1 MADQMQQE
9 FDEFDKKL
17 KLMLGIMLSIGMLP
31 AEWTLKEVIP
41 GITKMSVDKIEKAI
55 KNNRNKAGKNIDDK
69 EAKRL
74 AEEIMKIKP
83 LDEEAAKLLEER
95 AEEFDKDPKNKEDVE
110 EYAQEYAKNN
120 KNKSDDDKI
129 IDFKN
134 ASENL
139 GMQGKNISYKQKQ
152 NENQNENQRN
162 MSIVEDSD
170 IKTVLDVRMTPYNG
184 ESDAETVVDE
194 EDQWMT
200 QYESESDDE
209 TFVADEDESLDS
221 DPIKTKKTLDEKKT
235 EISKKIENKK
245 NTTNNTNSQIDDE
258 KGFWGKAWSWTK
270 KKGIPGPYATAVGS
284 GFAVFKKAAETL
296 GIPIISFYDIG
307 KGWLANSKKEREEE
321 KKKQQE
327 KEQKRKQALEQA
339 QQQAQ
344 QLEQKPEALNAT
356 NQTVNKENSQTG
368 KPQKLN
374 HTNSPKP
381 DWNKEQLEKLTDF
394 KTWAEANKGIEDKHK
409 PNRLGALDDSKV
421 RYSKTSNEYNSNPK
435 LGFRKVSSFSDM
447 RSLTRGSAAPKV
459 NK

>member
-31 AEWTLKEVIP
+31 AEWTLKELIP
-41 GITKMSVDKIEKAI
+41 GITQKSVDKIEKAI
-55 KNNRNKAGKNIDDK
+55 KDSRKKAGKNIDDK
-69 EAKRL
+69 EAKKL

-95 AEEFDKDPKNKEDVE
+95 AEEFDKDPKNKKDVE
-110 EYAQEYAKNN
+110 EYAQQYAQKY
-120 KNKSDDDKI
+120 KDKSDDDKI

-139 GMQGKNISYKQKQ
+139 GIQGQIISFKQKLSE
-152 NENQNENQRN
+152 NENTIEGEN
-162 MSIVEDSD
+162 SEIE
-170 IKTVLDVRMTPYNG
+170 TVLDEDEDQRMT
-184 ESDAETVVDE
+184 
-194 EDQWMT
+194 QH
-200 QYESESDDE
+200 ESESDDE
-209 TFVADEDESLDS
+209 TLVADEDESLDS
-221 DPIKTKKTLDEKKT
+221 DPIKTEKKLDEKKT

-245 NTTNNTNSQIDDE
+245 NTTNKTNNQIDDE

-270 KKGIPGPYATAVGS
+270 KKGIPGLYGTGVGS
-284 GFAVFKKAAETL
+284 AFAVVKKAAETL
-296 GIPIISFYDIG
+296 GIPIISFYEIG
-307 KGWLANSKKEREEE
+307 KGWVENSKKDREEKE
-321 KKKQQE
+321 KKQQE
-327 KEQKRKQALEQA
+327 KEQKRKEALEQA
-339 QQQAQ
+339 QQQDK
-344 QLEQKPEALNAT
+344 KPEASNAT
-356 NQTVNKENSQTG
+356 NPVNKENSQTG

>member
-31 AEWTLKEVIP
+31 AEWTLKELIP
-41 GITKMSVDKIEKAI
+41 GITQKSVDKIEKAI
-55 KNNRNKAGKNIDDK
+55 KDSRKKAGKNIDDK
-69 EAKRL
+69 EAKKL

-95 AEEFDKDPKNKEDVE
+95 AEEFDKDPKNKKDVE
-110 EYAQEYAKNN
+110 EYAQQYAQKY
-120 KNKSDDDKI
+120 KDKSDDDKI

-139 GMQGKNISYKQKQ
+139 GIQGQIISFKQKLSE
-152 NENQNENQRN
+152 NENTIEG
-162 MSIVEDSD
+162 EDSE
-170 IKTVLDVRMTPYNG
+170 IETVLDEDEDQRMTQHEP
-184 ESDAETVVDE
+184 
-194 EDQWMT
+194 
-200 QYESESDDE
+200 ESDDE
-209 TFVADEDESLDS
+209 TLVADEDESLDS
-221 DPIKTKKTLDEKKT
+221 DPIKTEKKLDEKKT

-245 NTTNNTNSQIDDE
+245 NTTNNTNNQIYDE

-270 KKGIPGPYATAVGS
+270 KKGIPGLYGTGVGSAFAVG
-284 GFAVFKKAAETL
+284 KKVAETL
-296 GIPIISFYDIG
+296 GIPIISFYEIG
-307 KGWLANSKKEREEE
+307 KGWVENSKKDREEKE
-321 KKKQQE
+321 KKQQE
-327 KEQKRKQALEQA
+327 KEQKRKEALEQA
-339 QQQAQ
+339 QQQDK
-344 QLEQKPEALNAT
+344 KPEASNAT
-356 NQTVNKENSQTG
+356 NPVNKENSQTG